1 MKQKPI
7 QHLSFR
13 YGDEII
19 DFERVDKAIN
29 KATNNGKILIKVHPN
44 CRVVVSAP
52 SHVIDDDVMKATAKR
67 SRWIYQQLRQFREQQ
82 AHITPRQYIS
92 GESHYY
98 LGKQY
103 QLKVLIQ
110 PNEKQGI
117 KLRRGKI
124 EISARQKDSQLVK
137 KLLEEW
143 YKARAKI
150 VFAKRLDVVLEQT
163 LWVKERPPFRIL
175 TMKTQWGSCSP
186 KGLLTLNPYLVKAP
200 TLCIDY
206 VILHELCHIAE
217 HNHSER
223 FYQLLT
229 QVMPEWEK
237 IKTRLD
243 SMVVKY
249 ID

>member
-1 MKQKPI
+1 M
-7 QHLSFR
+7 
-13 YGDEII
+13 
-19 DFERVDKAIN
+19 
-29 KATNNGKILIKVHPN
+29 
-44 CRVVVSAP
+44 
-52 SHVIDDDVMKATAKR
+52 
-67 SRWIYQQLRQFREQQ
+67 
-82 AHITPRQYIS
+82 
-92 GESHYY
+92 
-98 LGKQY
+98 
-103 QLKVLIQ
+103 LIQ

-117 KLRRGKI
+117 KLLRGKI

-186 KGLLTLNPYLVKAP
+186 KGLLTLNPYLVKTP